1 MGTFLST
8 TLPRQIVYF
17 LLAVPI
23 GFGAFYVVDWYCFD
37 DTYYTVISAGVSNVY
52 SQLW

>member
-17 LLAVPI
+17 LMAVPI
-23 GFGAFYVVDWYCFD
+23 GFGAFFVVDWYWFD
-37 DTYYTVISAGVSNVY
+37 DTYYSIMSAGVSNVL